1 MDACDERVAAID
13 CPYIG
18 LSPFD
23 REHERYFFGRDD
35 DARLIASHVVS
46 GGITVLQ
53 GASGVGKSS
62 VLGAALPRALKEIAP
77 GALIVPFSRWDLGF
91 YDCLQALASGLIA
104 AELAQRGPPSGT
116 GEGETS
122 EAGKKA
128 INLEALAR
136 EWGRDP
142 TGPPLIFVFDQ
153 FEQYFT
159 GQDYGTGSGDKRFEA
174 DLARIIQRRDLGAHV
189 LISIRADALSELNRL
204 RSCIPNILTRC
215 VALESLDSD
224 AACEAIIGPLE
235 KWREDHREGPVEV
248 DPALI
253 QELISQVLREGTQ
266 QIDTPYLQL
275 ALTKL
280 WWREREQN
288 SQVLHSR
295 SLRDLGGATGIADRH
310 FMETMG
316 SLDDEERRLC
326 AVIFARMVTP
336 SGMKIAL
343 SADDLAKM
351 LEENRDQVEAVLE
364 KLDSG
369 ASRIIHRVQPP
380 QGAAR
385 FEIFHDVLSGPIL
398 KWVATEQDRI
408 AHEEKLD
415 QERRKAEADRR
426 AADREH
432 QRQQEELAKQQI
444 QLAREKRLKKR
455 SYRIAMV
462 AGFACLLALGTAGWA
477 ITKHHEARAQR
488 GRALA
493 TQAEHLLEAGDRRT
507 ALLLALEALP
517 RGRSPL
523 ESARNWLYWPDKDY
537 AFRVLDRALTTA
549 SLGRDLQ
556 LGQDRITFVGF
567 DKKGRMATASKSGGI
582 DIWPAEAVD
591 QLTAWADIGELPHI
605 HLQHERPPEL
615 QPDVSIAITSV
626 AFGSADRM
634 VTADRSGFVYLWE
647 IGEKR
652 PLAKWSAAARG
663 PVFASISPDG
673 AFIATASFD
682 DRKPRLWAA
691 DGTEVPV
698 PWKASHDKPITSV
711 SFDADG
717 KRLVTASFDGTA
729 AIWNMADG
737 RLLRVQHGEG
747 IMAARLSPDGTRLVT
762 GGGWGTTTARIWQ
775 LNPQAATVASL
786 TLKQEPLILQHDKP
800 ISAVDFDATGR
811 QIVTASQDGGVRIW
825 NAETGA
831 MLVRV
836 QGPAQAGGRPAAALS
851 PDGRKL
857 IANFGEDQ
865 TYIWQLYGQ
874 VQMPRVAKLPQGVV
888 AISTDRDATRVAVV
902 SQTNVEIFGSQGQ
915 LLRSLDSELPP
926 LAAAMSPDGRYV
938 AVAAGRTVRL
948 WSTDESARDIV
959 LPETRSLVL
968 SLAFDPAGKRLAIA
982 TQDGSLHLSATS
994 NARLGDALVLAPH
1007 DPITALVFTHDGGHV
1022 YAGSTQGRIHVVDT
1036 GTWRELPDPGLS
1048 LRDRAILTLDFA
1060 PGGRHLVANAVD
1072 PVATPQELELVGRT
1086 TGQRSP
1092 FLKAPVIL
1100 DVTPSQM
1107 PESEISLRR
1116 YLDAL
1121 QATNVLVLGSSK
1133 AGDNGTDLRQQQ
1145 DEWGDR
1151 VIVVPVDK
1159 MFRPAQ
1165 GLPLPEDTYG
1175 RISYASKQ
1183 VRQLPEKYRKLN
1195 EQERCAY
1202 GLKLDNCEKQT
1213 AGLR

>member
-23 REHERYFFGRDD
+23 REHERYFFGRED

-62 VLGAALPRALKEIAP
+62 VLGAALPKALKEIAP

-104 AELAQRGPPSGT
+104 AELAQRGPPSERGR
-116 GEGETS
+116 GETS
-122 EAGKKA
+122 EAGEKA
-128 INLEALAR
+128 PNLEALAR

-204 RSCIPNILTRC
+204 RSCIPNILARC

-224 AACEAIIGPLE
+224 AACEAIIGPLDQ
-235 KWREDHREGPVEV
+235 WRDERRDGPVEA
-248 DPALI
+248 DPDLV
-253 QELISQVLREGTQ
+253 QELISQVLREGTR

-288 SQVLHSR
+288 SRVLHSR
-295 SLRDLGGATGIADRH
+295 SLRGLGGATGIADRH

-326 AVIFARMVTP
+326 AVIFARIVTP

-380 QGAAR
+380 QGPAR

-398 KWVATEQDRI
+398 KWVATERDRI

-426 AADREH
+426 KAELEH

-444 QLAREKRLKKR
+444 QLARETRLKKR

-493 TQAEHLLEAGDRRT
+493 TEAEHLLEEGDRRT

-517 RGRSPL
+517 RGESVL
-523 ESARNWLYWPDKDY
+523 ESARNWLSWPDKDY
-537 AFRVLDRALTTA
+537 ALRVLDRALTA
-549 SLGRDLQ
+549 PIGRDLQ
-556 LGQDRITFVGF
+556 VGPDKITFVGF
-567 DKKGRMATASKSGGI
+567 DKRGRMVTASRSGGI
-582 DIWPAEAVD
+582 DIWPPEAVD
-591 QLTAWADIGELPHI
+591 QLTAWADMGELPHI
-605 HLQHERPPEL
+605 HLQHERPPDL
-615 QPDVSIAITSV
+615 PPDTSIAITSV
-626 AFGSADRM
+626 AFDRADRM
-634 VTADRSGFVYLWE
+634 ITADRSGFVYLWA

-652 PLAKWSAAARG
+652 LLAKWSAAARG

-698 PWKASHDKPITSV
+698 PWKASHDKPITAI

-737 RLLRVQHGEG
+737 RLLQRVQHGEG
-747 IMAARLSPDGTRLVT
+747 IMAARLSPDGMRLVT
-762 GGGWGTTTARIWQ
+762 GGGWGTPTARVWELSI
-775 LNPQAATVASL
+775 QAEAV
-786 TLKQEPLILQHDKP
+786 PLILQHDKP
-800 ISAVDFDATGR
+800 ISALDFDATGR
-811 QIVTASQDGGVRIW
+811 QIVTVSQDGGVRIW

-831 MLVRV
+831 LLVRV

-857 IANFGEDQ
+857 IANFGEDR

-888 AISTDRDATRVAVV
+888 AISTDRDATRVAVA

-915 LLRSLDSELPP
+915 LLRSLDSDVPP
-926 LAAAMSPDGRYV
+926 LAAAMSPDARYV

-948 WSTDESARDIV
+948 WSSDQSERDIV

-982 TQDGSLHLSATS
+982 TQDGSLHLSTTS
-994 NARLGDALVLAPH
+994 NARLGDALMLTPH
-1007 DPITALVFTHDGGHV
+1007 DPISALVFTRDGRQV

-1072 PVATPQELELVGRT
+1072 AVATPQELELVGGT
-1086 TGQRSP
+1086 AGQRSP

-1100 DVTPSQM
+1100 DVTPSQT

-1116 YLDAL
+1116 YLNAL
-1121 QATNVLVLGSSK
+1121 QATNVLALGSPK
-1133 AGDNGTDLRQQQ
+1133 AGDKGTDLRQQQ

-1151 VIVVPVDK
+1151 VIVIPVDK

-1175 RISYASKQ
+1175 RISYASNQ